1 MKKRNNLFIAGLL
14 ILMLSISSCEKK
26 KAEGHTEEQKND
38 STKPVEE
45 KKVAEQE
52 NHVAENPS
60 AGDQVK
66 AKTEESNHSDD
77 AKVVA
82 EFSSGHKILMKD
94 LLDQMKDLPAE
105 AKDKPFSKLY
115 SALLNKMVDSY
126 LLSEAAKK
134 AGLESDSATT
144 KKADDAKKIII
155 QKAFIDSEVA
165 KIIKEG
171 DIKAK
176 YDELVSKMPKDE
188 FEVRLRHV
196 MLSSKDEAEAL
207 IKDLKSNPRN
217 FEEVAKTRSL
227 DDQTKMKGGDLGFV
241 RKGDLPRAL
250 AEVVFTASKG
260 EVLAKAID
268 LGNQKF
274 SVIYIDDKRPV
285 QPPKFEEVKE
295 DIRKALIPEFAVK
308 VVEKIK
314 SDSGVK
320 LYGLDGKLIEQK
332 DEKDKEKK
340 QPNVDVAKLDQA
352 MVVAEFK
359 DGKKI
364 TLAEVKEQ
372 LKDLPDQ
379 FKSISFVEIFE
390 PLLNR
395 LVDNH
400 LLYNKATEAGFDKN
414 SDVLKNIVKANEAVL
429 QKAYLDKN
437 VQNLVT
443 DQLIKKKY
451 EELKKLLPKGE
462 MEARIRH
469 ILVKTK
475 EQADLVMKE
484 LKAGAKFDDLITKY
498 SVDEKTKAD
507 KGDIGYVKRSDLPKE
522 LGDAVF
528 NAAKATVIPNPV
540 NLGEVGWSIIRV
552 EDKRPVEP
560 PSFEEVK
567 PELSK
572 IVYAEKSMDFITK
585 MRGDAKV
592 KMFDIDGKETKAT
605 EATAEE
611 KSE

>member
-14 ILMLSISSCEKK
+14 ILMLSIASCEKK
-26 KAEGHTEEQKND
+26 EDKVHTEDQKNN
-38 STKPVEE
+38 STGSVEE
-45 KKVAEQE
+45 KKVAEQVS
-52 NHVAENPS
+52 NVSVNSDNA
-60 AGDQVK
+60 DKVK
-66 AKTEESNHSDD
+66 IEDSSNSDN

-82 EFSSGHKILMKD
+82 EFSGGHKILMKD
-94 LLDQMKDLPAE
+94 LLEQMKDLPAE

-115 SALLNKMVDSY
+115 TALLNKMVDSY
-126 LLSEAAKK
+126 ILSEAAKK
-134 AGLESDSATT
+134 ASLESDPATI
-144 KKADDAKKIII
+144 KKTDDAKKIII
-155 QKAFIDSEVA
+155 QKALIDSEVA
-165 KIIKEG
+165 KIIKDS

-207 IKDLKSNPRN
+207 IKDLKSNPKN

-227 DDQTKMKGGDLGFV
+227 DDQTKLKGGDLGFV
-241 RKGDLPRAL
+241 RKGDLPKAL

-260 EVLAKAID
+260 EVLSKAID
-268 LGNQKF
+268 LGDQKF

-295 DIRKALIPEFAVK
+295 EIRKALIPEYAVK

-332 DEKDKEKK
+332 DDKDKEKK
-340 QPNVDVAKLDQA
+340 QPNVDIAKLDQN

-359 DGKKI
+359 DGKKF
-364 TLAEVKEQ
+364 TLADLKDQ

-379 FKSISFVEIFE
+379 FKSISFAEIFE

-400 LLYNKATEAGFDKN
+400 LLYNKAVEAGFDKN
-414 SDVLKNIVKANEAVL
+414 MDVLKNISKANEAVL

-437 VQNLVT
+437 VLNLVN

-462 MEARIRH
+462 MEARMRH

-475 EQADLVMKE
+475 DQADLVMKE
-484 LKAGAKFDDLITKY
+484 LKSGAKFDDLITKY

-528 NAAKATVIPNPV
+528 NAAKATVIPNPI
-540 NLGEVGWSIIRV
+540 NLGEAGWSIIRV
-552 EDKRPVEP
+552 EDKRAVEP

-567 PELSK
+567 SELSK
-572 IVYAEKSMDFITK
+572 IVYAEKSMEFIKK

-592 KMFDIDGKETKAT
+592 KMFDIDGKEMKNS
-605 EATAEE
+605 EVSSEE